1 MIDLPAD
8 IEDRAAYPLV
18 AESERWIFNKLI
30 LAEKLGHRCAPSGTD
45 VAEVGPV
52 CRRPIMN
59 VAGNAMGGVIKHEVM
74 SGPQGFEQPAY
85 AAGYFWCEWFDGY
98 HEWIDF
104 TDDIAVRWWGGVEAN
119 GMLDNTEAAAPQF
132 ATLPTLLQGLSKHLV
147 VEHIGGNII
156 EIAPRHMTLSHG
168 IAGGRMI
175 KIRVT
180 PPWGNNTAADV
191 RNTFYWR
198 VIPRP

>member
-1 MIDLPAD
+1 
-8 IEDRAAYPLV
+8 
-18 AESERWIFNKLI
+18 
-30 LAEKLGHRCAPSGTD
+30 
-45 VAEVGPV
+45 
-52 CRRPIMN
+52 MN
-59 VAGNAMGGVIKHEVM
+59 VAGNAMGGVIKHDVVQQ
-74 SGPQGFEQPAY
+74 GPILDQPPY

-104 TDDIAVRWWGGVEAN
+104 TDDIAVKWWGGTEVN
-119 GMLDNTEAAAPQF
+119 GTLDNDEAAAPQF
-132 ATLPTLLQGLSKHLV
+132 TTLPAIMQGLSKHLV

-156 EIAPRHMTLSHG
+156 EIAPRHMTLEHG

-180 PPWGNNTAADV
+180 PPWGNNTGSDI
-191 RNTFYWR
+191 RNTFYLR